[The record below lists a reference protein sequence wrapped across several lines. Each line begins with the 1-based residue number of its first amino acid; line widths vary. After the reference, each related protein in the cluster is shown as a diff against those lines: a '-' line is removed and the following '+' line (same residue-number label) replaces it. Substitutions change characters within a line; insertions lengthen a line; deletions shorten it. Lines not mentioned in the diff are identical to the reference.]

1 MRKTFVKT
9 LGKVIEQLDLV
20 IEEKW
25 IYAYYSRAGKEKT
38 AYILKNGSKTTEEY
52 LNSFLEDNHVS
63 EDLKTDIK
71 KYLNSGS
78 SKKEDNLQKFSIF
91 LIKALSYNVVI
102 GMIMGLSIFGGYKLG
117 AIADTRFDI
126 YPLFTI
132 IGVLLGLV
140 LGGLVSYVMIMKY
153 MHQSEDGEHTVSPSF
168 FSEKKQKAQGTEVET
183 NDPLVHISLDEVRHA
198 IRKFSE
204 HLPKG
209 TFRTILVND
218 DFTIDFSQLV
228 PYLNGIPS
236 QKFYMSKETY
246 DVFDESEKEIPEIMD
261 KVQKAVD
268 HYFKDHKQY
277 PTLNYDPLNRVNCF
291 ELIQEK
297 YLDFHPEVEFYIT
310 DYDGIIS
317 HIKPNRSNNH
327 VD

>member
-1 MRKTFVKT
+1 MSKTFIKT
-9 LGKVIEQLDLV
+9 LGQITEQIDLV

-25 IYAYYSRAGKEKT
+25 IYAYYSRSGKEKT
-38 AYILKNGSKTTEEY
+38 AYILKNESKTTEEY
-52 LNSFLEDNHVS
+52 LYSFLENNHVS
-63 EDLKTDIK
+63 EDLKSDIK
-71 KYLNSGS
+71 KYLNSKS

-102 GMIMGLSIFGGYKLG
+102 GIIMGLSIFGGYKLG

-153 MHQSEDGEHTVSPSF
+153 LHQSEDGEQKVSPGF
-168 FSEKKQKAQGTEVET
+168 FSEKKQKSQATEVVT
-183 NDPLVHISLDEVRHA
+183 NDPFVQVSLDEVRNA
-198 IRKFSE
+198 IRNFSE

-228 PYLNGIPS
+228 PYLPGIPS

-277 PTLNYDPLNRVNCF
+277 PTLSYDPLHRVNFF
-291 ELIQEK
+291 ELIQGK
-297 YLDFHPEVEFYIT
+297 YLDFNPELEFYIT

-317 HIKPNRSNNH
+317 HIKPNKSNNH
-327 VD
+327 ID